1 MAQDTIDDALR
12 VRTDEIKQ
20 IITDQQSPALRFVGR
35 AVNGATTTQ
44 AVWQIYREITVGT
57 QTTKTFADGAQYN
70 QIWNNR
76 NSLFPGQIAFADVF
90 SVNFDGINDYLLG
103 PDIHGYERT
112 QAFSVS
118 FWVRP
123 TALSTAIQHVF
134 IHGTATRGW
143 GIQILSSGAILF
155 YLKNTNANAV
165 VVQSAA
171 GIVTINQWQHYVF
184 TYTGSSNAAGV
195 TLYKNGAAIG
205 LTVTTDALTLTIV
218 TADNLMIGTN
228 TSASIDFYTGNLDE
242 MAIYTTT
249 LSGANVT
256 AIYNLGKPNDLS
268 SLSTNTFLASWWRMG
283 DGDTYPLLVDTKAL
297 GNLIMINMSAANIQ
311 AIAP

>member
-12 VRTDEIKQ
+12 VRTDEMKQ
-20 IITDQQSPALRFVGR
+20 IIVDQQSPALRFEGR

-44 AVWQIYREITVGT
+44 AVWQIARYITVGT
-57 QTTKTFADGAQYN
+57 QTTKTFASLSYN

-76 NSLFPGQIAFADVF
+76 NSLFPGQNAFADVF

-118 FWVRP
+118 FWIRP
-123 TALSTAIQHVF
+123 TSLAALQHVF

-143 GIQILSSGAILF
+143 GVQLLTTGAILF

-171 GIVTINQWQHYVF
+171 GVVTINQWQHYVF
-184 TYTGSSNAAGV
+184 TYTGSSTAAGV

-205 LTVTTDALTLTIV
+205 LTVITDALTLTIV
-218 TADNLMIGTN
+218 TADNFMVGTN
-228 TSASIDFYTGNLDE
+228 TSASTNFLTGNLDE
-242 MAIYTTT
+242 PAIYTTT
-249 LSGANVT
+249 LSGPNVT

-268 SLSTNTFLASWWRMG
+268 SLSTVTFLASWWRMG
-283 DGDTYPLLVDTKAL
+283 DGDTYPLLVDQRSL

-311 AIAP
+311 AVAP